1 MTDNTTWILIAL
13 VAALV
18 VLVAALALWRWS
30 RSRALRRQF
39 GPEYDHTVETAGKR
53 SAAERE
59 LLERRHRV
67 EKLKLRDLG
76 DEERRELGDRW
87 RRLQVEFVDRPR
99 EAVDGADKLVT
110 EVMVAR
116 GYPKG
121 DFEQRL
127 ADASVEHGRL
137 APDYRQARQIAE
149 RSRRGLASTE
159 ELRQSLVCY
168 RNLFQELIGVEEVAS
183 LDSTASGTS
192 RELRH

>member
-1 MTDNTTWILIAL
+1 MTDTTWILIAL
-13 VAALV
+13 LAAVV

-39 GPEYDHTVETAGKR
+39 GPEYDHTLETAGKR
-53 SAAERE
+53 SVAERE

-67 EKLKLRDLG
+67 EKLNLRDLS
-76 DEERRELGDRW
+76 DEQRREFGDRW
-87 RRLQVEFVDRPR
+87 RRLQVDFVDRPR
-99 EAVDGADKLVT
+99 EAVEDADKLVT
-110 EVMVAR
+110 AVMMAR

-127 ADASVEHGRL
+127 ADASVEHGKI
-137 APDYRQARQIAE
+137 APDYREARQIAE

-159 ELRQSLVCY
+159 ELRRSLVCY
-168 RNLFQELIGVEEVAS
+168 RNLFQALLGVDEAPPMETTT
-183 LDSTASGTS
+183 DTG

>member
-1 MTDNTTWILIAL
+1 MTDTTWILIAL
-13 VAALV
+13 LAAVV

-39 GPEYDHTVETAGKR
+39 GPEYDHTLETAGKR
-53 SAAERE
+53 SVAERE

-67 EKLKLRDLG
+67 EKLNLRDLS
-76 DEERRELGDRW
+76 DEQRREFGDRW
-87 RRLQVEFVDRPR
+87 RRLQVDFVDRPR
-99 EAVDGADKLVT
+99 EAVDDADKLVT
-110 EVMVAR
+110 AVMLAR

-127 ADASVEHGRL
+127 ADASVEHGKI
-137 APDYRQARQIAE
+137 APDYREARQIAE

-159 ELRQSLVCY
+159 ELRRSLVCY
-168 RNLFQELIGVEEVAS
+168 RNLFQALLGVDEVPPTETTT
-183 LDSTASGTS
+183 DTG